1 MNLISEL
8 RRRNVLR
15 MAVLYAVAAWLVMQ
29 VAEVVIGLAN
39 LPEWTGRVVL
49 ALLAIG
55 LPIALLFSW
64 FYELTPE
71 GVTLDKDVESGAPVT
86 HIGGRRLD
94 FIVIAMLAAA
104 VILFAWDKWWVAG
117 PPEKSIAV
125 LPFANLSG
133 DPEQEYFSDG
143 LSEELLNLLTRLPD
157 VYVPARTSSFY
168 FKGRNEN
175 VADIAAAL
183 NVSHVLEGSV
193 RRSGDRIRISAQLIR
208 ADNGY
213 HMWSRIYDRELSDV
227 FAIQDEIAAS
237 ISDSLKLHLGV
248 AAGDAELPRVIR
260 AASVEAYDAYLK
272 GRQLF
277 QKRDVRAAIDEFERA
292 LRIDDAFAPAHA
304 QLAVATA
311 FLGLGGNLSL
321 EEITEIAVPHLERA
335 EALAPNLAEVHAGRA
350 LLAELEGGLVEE
362 IEHLRKALELNPSYG
377 DAMNWLQIALLN
389 LGRYEE
395 RDVFMEQMLT
405 ADPLDQ
411 VVRFNYAEWLSE
423 TGRIDE
429 AHALADQVFE
439 QDSRWGNWIH
449 ANILI
454 FYEGRLAEG
463 LSRALKMS
471 HQWWASRVLGWI
483 GEYDEARRIFP
494 GGSHWVDA
502 EQGNWDDAIRE
513 TGNQLEIAPDSIDAL
528 TVAGSVLV
536 QAGRP
541 REAVP
546 LLERALAKAPEG
558 RPIAS
563 ELGLR
568 ATIWLAE
575 ARRQTG
581 DEDGALAAARIARSD
596 LAALRASG
604 RNHASLWLVEAMLAA
619 FDDDIERV
627 ITSLKKAMKLGLRDP
642 NFHFSSSSFVRLRS
656 EPRFVTLLA
665 EMDKLIA
672 EEHDEVLQLICFNNP
687 APEEWQPLPKT
698 CENVVEQPL

>member
-1 MNLISEL
+1 VGLISEL
-8 RRRNVLR
+8 KRRNVLR
-15 MAVLYAVAAWLVMQ
+15 MAVLFVLAAWLVMQ
-29 VAEVVIGLAN
+29 VAEVVIGLAK
-39 LPEWTGRVVL
+39 LPDWTGPTVL

-55 LPIALLFSW
+55 FPIALVFSW

-71 GVTLDKDVESGAPVT
+71 GIALEKDVEPGTSIT
-86 HIGGRRLD
+86 RITGRRLD

-125 LPFANLSG
+125 LPFVNLSG
-133 DPEQEYFSDG
+133 DPEQDYFSDG
-143 LSEELLNLLTRLPD
+143 LSEELLNLLTQLPD

-168 FKGRNEN
+168 FKGKNEN

-260 AASVEAYDAYLK
+260 AASINAYDAYLK
-272 GRQLF
+272 GRALF
-277 QKRDVRAAIDEFERA
+277 QQRDVQEAIDEFERT

-350 LLAELEGGLVEE
+350 LLAELEGDLVAE
-362 IEHLRKALELNPSYG
+362 IEHLRKALELNPTYG

-405 ADPLDQ
+405 ADPLDF

-439 QDSRWGNWIH
+439 QDSRWGNWVH

-463 LSRALKMS
+463 LSHALQMP
-471 HQWWASRVLGWI
+471 HHWWASRVLAWI

-494 GGSHWVDA
+494 GGNHWVDA

-513 TGNQLEIAPDSIDAL
+513 TRNRLEIAPDSVDAL

-536 QAGRP
+536 QAGRFQ
-541 REAVP
+541 EAVP
-546 LLERALAKAPEG
+546 LLERALRAGQSTRRSTDRFGSGSQGDDLACRGPQADRRRG
-558 RPIAS
+558 RRPVRSPDRPVGPRSAARFGQKS
-563 ELGLR
+563 HRPVAGR
-568 ATIWLAE
+568 SD
-575 ARRQTG
+575 ARR
-581 DEDGALAAARIARSD
+581 
-596 LAALRASG
+596 
-604 RNHASLWLVEAMLAA
+604 
-619 FDDDIERV
+619 
-627 ITSLKKAMKLGLRDP
+627 
-642 NFHFSSSSFVRLRS
+642 VR
-656 EPRFVTLLA
+656 
-665 EMDKLIA
+665 
-672 EEHDEVLQLICFNNP
+672 
-687 APEEWQPLPKT
+687 
-698 CENVVEQPL
+698 

>member
-1 MNLISEL
+1 VGLISEL
-8 RRRNVLR
+8 KRRNVLR
-15 MAVLYAVAAWLVMQ
+15 MAVLFVLAAWLVMQ
-29 VAEVVIGLAN
+29 VAEVVIGLAK
-39 LPEWTGRVVL
+39 LPDWTGPTVL

-55 LPIALLFSW
+55 FPIALVFSW

-71 GVTLDKDVESGAPVT
+71 GIALEKDVEPGTSIT
-86 HIGGRRLD
+86 RITGRRLD

-125 LPFANLSG
+125 LPFVNLSG
-133 DPEQEYFSDG
+133 DPEQDYFSDG
-143 LSEELLNLLTRLPD
+143 LSEELLNLLTQLPD

-168 FKGRNEN
+168 FKGKNEN

-260 AASVEAYDAYLK
+260 AASINAYDAYLK
-272 GRQLF
+272 GRALF
-277 QKRDVRAAIDEFERA
+277 QQRDVQEAIDEFERT

-350 LLAELEGGLVEE
+350 LLAELEGDLVAE
-362 IEHLRKALELNPSYG
+362 IEHLRKALELNPTYG

-405 ADPLDQ
+405 ADPLDF

-439 QDSRWGNWIH
+439 QDSRWGNWVH

-463 LSRALKMS
+463 LSHALQMP
-471 HQWWASRVLGWI
+471 HHWWASRVLAWI

-494 GGSHWVDA
+494 GGNHWVDA

-513 TGNQLEIAPDSIDAL
+513 KP
-528 TVAGSVLV
+528 AGDC
-536 QAGRP
+536 AGQCRCFD
-541 REAVP
+541 
-546 LLERALAKAPEG
+546 
-558 RPIAS
+558 
-563 ELGLR
+563 
-568 ATIWLAE
+568 
-575 ARRQTG
+575 RR
-581 DEDGALAAARIARSD
+581 R
-596 LAALRASG
+596 
-604 RNHASLWLVEAMLAA
+604 
-619 FDDDIERV
+619 
-627 ITSLKKAMKLGLRDP
+627 
-642 NFHFSSSSFVRLRS
+642 
-656 EPRFVTLLA
+656 
-665 EMDKLIA
+665 
-672 EEHDEVLQLICFNNP
+672 
-687 APEEWQPLPKT
+687 
-698 CENVVEQPL
+698 

>member
-1 MNLISEL
+1 VGLISEL
-8 RRRNVLR
+8 KRRNVLR
-15 MAVLYAVAAWLVMQ
+15 MAVLFVLAAWLVMQ
-29 VAEVVIGLAN
+29 VAEVVIGLAK
-39 LPEWTGRVVL
+39 LPDWTGPTVL

-55 LPIALLFSW
+55 FPIALVFSW

-71 GVTLDKDVESGAPVT
+71 GIALEKDVEPGTSIT
-86 HIGGRRLD
+86 RITGRRLD

-125 LPFANLSG
+125 LPFVNLSG
-133 DPEQEYFSDG
+133 DPEQDYFSDG
-143 LSEELLNLLTRLPD
+143 LSEELLNLLTQLPD

-168 FKGRNEN
+168 FKGKNEN

-260 AASVEAYDAYLK
+260 AASINAYDAYLK
-272 GRQLF
+272 GRALF
-277 QKRDVRAAIDEFERA
+277 QQRDVQEAIDEFERT

-350 LLAELEGGLVEE
+350 LLAELEGDLVAE
-362 IEHLRKALELNPSYG
+362 IEHLRKALELNPTYG

-405 ADPLDQ
+405 ADPLDF

-439 QDSRWGNWIH
+439 QDSRWGNWVH

-463 LSRALKMS
+463 LSHALQMP
-471 HQWWASRVLGWI
+471 HHWWASRVLAWI

-494 GGSHWVDA
+494 GGNHWVDA

-513 TGNQLEIAPDSIDAL
+513 TRNRLEIAPDSVDAL

-536 QAGRP
+536 QAGRFQ
-541 REAVP
+541 EAVP

-563 ELGLR
+563 DLGLR

-581 DEDGALAAARIARSD
+581 DEEGALSAARIARSD

-604 RNHASLWLVEAMLAA
+604 RNHTGLWLVEAMLAA
-619 FDDDIERV
+619 FDNDIERV
-627 ITSLKKAMKLGLRDP
+627 IESLKKAIKLGLRDQ
-642 NFHFSSSSFVRLRS
+642 NLHFSTSSFVRLRG
-656 EPRFVTLLA
+656 EPRFVALLA

-672 EEHDEVLQLICFNNP
+672 EEHKTVLQLICFNNP
-687 APEEWQPLPKT
+687 APEEWQPLPET
-698 CENVVEQPL
+698 CEGVVERPL